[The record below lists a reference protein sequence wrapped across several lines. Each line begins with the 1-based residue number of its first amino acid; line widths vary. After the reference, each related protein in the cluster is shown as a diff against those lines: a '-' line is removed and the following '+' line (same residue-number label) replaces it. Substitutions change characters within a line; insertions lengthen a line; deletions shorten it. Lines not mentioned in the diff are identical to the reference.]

1 MKVLLDIDDTI
12 FINGKIHPRFDD
24 FLDWVMDD
32 EHEVTIW
39 SSHDDGSAIASILKF
54 GYLSKDDKKKPEAD
68 ILIDDS
74 CREFEK
80 LCSVDISCS
89 NLDGFFPKPSRKL

>member
-1 MKVLLDIDDTI
+1 MVILLDLDDTV

-24 FLDWVMDD
+24 FLDWVTYGG
-32 EHEVTIW
+32 HEVIVW
-39 SSHDDGSAIASILKF
+39 SSHDDGSAIASLMKF
-54 GYLSKDDKKKPEAD
+54 GFLNKDDKKKPSAD

-74 CREFEK
+74 CQQFEK

-89 NLDGFFPKPSRKL
+89 TLDSFLNLVQSGV